1 MNMKKIL
8 CVILCICMLLTTEML
23 TFVASAVEFLPTF
36 DFSGIK
42 DAINALADNQVV
54 ITVNFLYDESIDT
67 GDKIVEK
74 PYVSRIESGHDF
86 NDNIVPP
93 STLGYRATKY
103 TLVSGPAQG
112 HSWVD
117 GTLKLDFN
125 NLTENV
131 EINVYYEAIQVNYAV
146 RYFFQNIYDDGYT
159 EETSLYKTAQDITG
173 TELDNDDI
181 KLTVD
186 EAATAGID
194 LNAFM
199 LLYFVPDKVAADGS
213 TIFECYYDRNYYT
226 INFELDGGYGIEP
239 FYERYGTKI
248 IAPTP
253 KKPGYA
259 FKGWDEI
266 TDTYPD
272 GDGTVDYLPSEM
284 GMEDKTYKAIWE
296 VNEDSKVN
304 YTVVYWLDNG
314 LKGTANENRII
325 YNVSE
330 IANAEDIVSGTNNL
344 ALVYDDYEDY
354 MIFVRADTDV
364 HIDGDGSTKVNV
376 YYTCQLYTLRFF
388 YARSSGTGDNIKYEI
403 VGGSTWKFGHI
414 SNGTK
419 TTIEGCLE
427 NIPDSEWGEVKNLPA
442 ILSSYE
448 SRNEVTKG
456 SVNYV
461 YSASVTYTYYYFDL
475 TVPFDCDLTEL
486 WPVGIFEPI
495 AVDAYHTSA
504 DHITDDGYCKYPNAY
519 FSAWNG
525 EYRVNYTHT
534 HSNNPTV
541 KGKYKVFD
549 DQLIYKPGYTEETT
563 AEGIPIVN
571 FMSYWV
577 NGADVNWSVPKQFEY
592 FICTEM
598 LEAPDT
604 SKLSRTNNYSIEE
617 YKDAEDNRYIKK
629 GSVWY
634 FSDKDLRFYVYDDS
648 SVDGQTD
655 IGIEG
660 FEFNGTKE
668 GYLRNEASQYFKEL
682 HDIYFYYDRHDTLKL
697 MFHDGQKIL
706 TEKTISEL
714 HYNSDI
720 SNYDFVPDYY
730 DEGEKEVY
738 LFDGWYTNP
747 SYDLAFKFDFSVE
760 TMPAENL
767 TLYAKWVP
775 VKHNVHFFATYE
787 DMIAYQNDPT
797 ALNPLQS
804 FLDITH
810 YDLMGSVYKDTNG
823 DLLKTPSK
831 SIELADGRIIN
842 LDFVGWFYMDGD
854 VKRAFNVDNTQITDD
869 YLFFAVWRSNVP
881 QPYEIKF
888 VTYDKESDQKV
899 EIADPIRDYARLG
912 ATITFTAK
920 AGKPYNQLY
929 EGYNSN
935 YFPETQSHSITIA
948 EGQNYYEFVYR
959 NADTPIS
966 YIVRVIDENG
976 VELYF
981 EERETSD
988 SVEEVRYIPVSDWDS
1003 DNPYKNNHYL
1013 PDAFYKKLVISVV
1026 WDEDKQEYVGT
1037 DANVVT
1043 FVYTEVPDAVA
1054 SYMVRYKMADLDQNY
1069 PEGDVYH
1076 HTYVEDYVTIPA
1088 GEVSVQVE
1096 ITPPTFSG
1104 YVLDEGNY
1112 TVLGPDDTVLNK
1124 NKYKGGK
1131 LTVTE
1136 EGVTLVLHYKRRTD
1150 LQYTVKYL
1158 KYGSNEEI
1166 AGTGAETF
1174 ENLTYG
1180 ETVEVLPKTI
1190 TGYNCVTGDATKKSL
1205 TITANN
1211 EQNVITFLYEPIQY
1225 QVQYTAVTFHG
1236 STQQPNG
1243 ELGGTLSRT
1252 QENKA
1257 YGVGEFKAVV
1267 PTAKQYY
1274 QFAGWYTDPEC
1285 TISANDYGTVSGD
1298 SFQPIDAK
1306 LKPDEVNTFYAKFER
1321 KTGSLTIERNFDGID
1336 QTQVFVYKITNTA
1349 DANTLYVTASF
1360 SNPTV
1365 RIEGLL
1371 QGEYTIEQ
1379 VTDWSWRYGSNNTK
1393 VVSLNNNEVT
1403 ITFANTPTNQA
1414 WLNSNSQIF
1423 KNIFGAVN

>member
-67 GDKIVEK
+67 DDKIVEK

-173 TELDNDDI
+173 TELDIDDI

-253 KKPGYA
+253 KKPGYV

-296 VNEDSKVN
+296 VNHDELPT
-304 YTVVYWLDNG
+304 YTVIYWLNDG
-314 LKGTANENRII
+314 HGEYSFIKSEKIEAIPGTYVSASHADFENPPTYYLIE
-325 YNVSE
+325 YL
-330 IANAEDIVSGTNNL
+330 DGHPH
-344 ALVYDDYEDY
+344 
-354 MIFVRADTDV
+354 ADTNV
-364 HIDGDGSTKVNV
+364 EVKGDGSTTLNV
-376 YYTCQLYTLRFF
+376 YFTMKCYTLRFY
-388 YARSSGTGDNIKYEI
+388 YARYSTTYGYQV
-403 VGGSTWKFGHI
+403 VGGSSYPFGN
-414 SNGTK
+414 SAPTNTVNYNDAQASVPQLLK
-419 TTIEGCLE
+419 NPT
-427 NIPDSEWGEVKNLPA
+427 SWGKVTGEPQLK
-442 ILSSYE
+442 SSYIDNAVLK
-448 SRNEVTKG
+448 SKYGLKKG
-456 SVNYV
+456 TTD
-461 YSASVTYTYYYFDL
+461 ASFDATYTYYYIEFTAPYLSEIQD
-475 TVPFDCDLTEL
+475 V
-486 WPVGIFEPI
+486 WPVDLFEDVYVGE
-495 AVDAYHTSA
+495 AHTDSA
-504 DHITDDGYCKYPNAY
+504 HGGADWDRNDDGKVDSYDYCNYPNVY

-525 EYRVNYTHT
+525 QYGVRYNRRENQTI
-534 HSNNPTV
+534 
-541 KGKYKVFD
+541 KGKYSF
-549 DQLIYKPGYTEETT
+549 
-563 AEGIPIVN
+563 
-571 FMSYWV
+571 F
-577 NGADVNWSVPKQFEY
+577 
-592 FICTEM
+592 
-598 LEAPDT
+598 
-604 SKLSRTNNYSIEE
+604 
-617 YKDAEDNRYIKK
+617 DAELLFDLSIVPNYADEDTINFLCFWDNGHNTGWSLAKEFQYNIYVEVLP
-629 GSVWY
+629 GETV
-634 FSDKDLRFYVYDDS
+634 DKTYGGQNYKLLQTFNVYDDS
-648 SVDGQTD
+648 EPIKQTE
-655 IGIEG
+655 IALEG
-660 FEFNGTKE
+660 FT
-668 GYLRNEASQYFKEL
+668 YVTRNSESVSLGDRTDVTEI
-682 HDIYFYYDRHDTLKL
+682 HRVNFYYSRNVDSIHLY
-697 MFHDGQKIL
+697 FEDGYGKNL
-706 TEKTISEL
+706 TSD
-714 HYNSDI
+714 NSDNQNDLTPGYGAKII
-720 SNYDFVPDYY
+720 SFVPPIPSSLDA
-730 DEGEKEVY
+730 DAY
-738 LFDGWYTNP
+738 LFAGWYDNP
-747 SYDLAFKFDFSVE
+747 ECEGAPFDFATE

-981 EERETSD
+981 EETETSD
-988 SVEEVRYIPVSDWDS
+988 SVVEVRYIPVSDWDP
-1003 DNPYKNNHYL
+1003 DNPYKNNHYI
-1013 PDAFYKKLVISVV
+1013 PDAFYKKLVISVI

-1088 GEVSVQVE
+1088 GKDSVQVE

-1112 TVLGPDDTVLNK
+1112 TVLGPDDTVLDQN
-1124 NKYKGGK
+1124 NYKGGK

-1166 AGTGAETF
+1166 AGVGDEIF

-1180 ETVEVLPKTI
+1180 ETVNVLPKSI
-1190 TGYNCVTGDATKKSL
+1190 PGYNCVTGDATKSL

-1321 KTGSLTIERNFDGID
+1321 KTGSLTIKRSFDGID
-1336 QTQVFVYKITNTA
+1336 ETHVFVYKITNTA

-1371 QGEYTIEQ
+1371 QGKYTVEQ

-1403 ITFANTPTNQA
+1403 ITFDNAPTNQA